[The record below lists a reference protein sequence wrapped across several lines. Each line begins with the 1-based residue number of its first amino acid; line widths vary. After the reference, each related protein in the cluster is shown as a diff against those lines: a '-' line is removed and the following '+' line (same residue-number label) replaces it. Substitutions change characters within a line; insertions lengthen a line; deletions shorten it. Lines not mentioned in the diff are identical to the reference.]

1 MIPLSDS
8 RRRRRIPWATWSV
21 ALLCVGAFA
30 GELALDDALPSFL
43 ERWAF
48 TPVHLSHVA
57 GAADAARAG
66 VSLVVSLFLHASL
79 LHLAGNLA
87 FLLVFGDDVEDELGG
102 RRFLGLFLGSG
113 ILASLAHW
121 ALEPRSAVPLVGA
134 SGAIAGL
141 LAVFLVLHPRAR
153 LQGVLPLGCF
163 FLPAR
168 SYAWIFV
175 PLWFL
180 IQLVA
185 AFLELGRVGAP
196 HGGVAWYA
204 HVAGF
209 AAGPILL
216 VALGRPGRR
225 RRRRVNRGRRS

>member
-1 MIPLSDS
+1 VIPLSDS
-8 RRRRRIPWATWSV
+8 RRRRRTPWATWSV
-21 ALLCVGAFA
+21 ALLCAAAYA
-30 GELALDDALPSFL
+30 GELALGGALPAFL
-43 ERWAF
+43 ARWAF
-48 TPVHLSHVA
+48 TPAHLSAVA
-57 GAADAARAG
+57 GIADAARVAG
-66 VSLVVSLFLHASL
+66 ALVVSLFLHASL

-87 FLLVFGDDVEDELGG
+87 FLLVFGDDIEDELGA
-102 RRFLGLFLGSG
+102 RRFLGLYFGSG
-113 ILASLAHW
+113 MLASLAHW

-153 LQGVLPLGCF
+153 LQGVLPLGCLL
-163 FLPAR
+163 LPAR

-175 PLWFL
+175 PIWFL
-180 IQLVA
+180 IQLAA

-209 AAGPILL
+209 AAGPLL
-216 VALGRPGRR
+216 LAVLGRPGRSGRRRVR
-225 RRRRVNRGRRS
+225 RRRRS